1 MKQLKGGKLKEVR
14 APKRAKNINSINNFL
29 FKQELVRKKY
39 SNPSEIDQNGAESFS
54 K

>member
-29 FKQELVRKKY
+29 FNLILKLQ
-39 SNPSEIDQNGAESFS
+39 IDI
-54 K
+54 